1 MKQPTK
7 AEITAK
13 IKAVLSKRMS
23 REELGDWANDLI
35 MNYDAEMTIED
46 WDAWEYLKEVGYFDI
61 QDTPDTYLYS
71 EDELRQLVKRY
82 ST

>member
-7 AEITAK
+7 AEITTK
-13 IKAVLSKRMS
+13 IEAVLSKRMS

-35 MNYDAEMTIED
+35 MHYDNEMKIED

-61 QDTPDTYLYS
+61 KDTPDTYLFS
-71 EDELRQLVKRY
+71 EDELMQLVKRY
-82 ST
+82 SM

>member
-7 AEITAK
+7 AEITTK
-13 IKAVLSKRMS
+13 IEAVLSKNMT

-35 MNYDAEMTIED
+35 MHYDNEMKIED

-61 QDTPDTYLYS
+61 KDTPDTYLFS
-71 EDELRQLVKRY
+71 EDELMQLVKRY
-82 ST
+82 SM